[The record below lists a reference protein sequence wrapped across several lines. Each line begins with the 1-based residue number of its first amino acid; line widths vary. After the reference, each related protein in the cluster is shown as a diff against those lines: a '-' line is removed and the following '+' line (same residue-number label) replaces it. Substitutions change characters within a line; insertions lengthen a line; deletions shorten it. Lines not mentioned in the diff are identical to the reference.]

1 MQVVAGYTLESA
13 RAGAGGVARGSE
25 EAAQGRSSRGSGAQG
40 PRKRDGSRR
49 ESGNNRWRG
58 TLARVCTCVYSLLAG
73 EKERNSDERT
83 AARAVIQAEG
93 REEARSGGGEGER
106 GGEGEGRKGRGKEKE
121 ARETETRIERV
132 DKQQEHK
139 GEKQRGQ
146 RPSCS
151 ANVP

>member
-1 MQVVAGYTLESA
+1 MYV
-13 RAGAGGVARGSE
+13 R
-25 EAAQGRSSRGSGAQG
+25 
-40 PRKRDGSRR
+40 
-49 ESGNNRWRG
+49 
-58 TLARVCTCVYSLLAG
+58 VYSLLAG

-93 REEARSGGGEGER
+93 REEARSEG
-106 GGEGEGRKGRGKEKE
+106 GEGRKGRGKEKE

>member
-1 MQVVAGYTLESA
+1 MGRKGRGNETGVDERVETTD
-13 RAGAGGVARGSE
+13 GGERLHVYVR
-25 EAAQGRSSRGSGAQG
+25 
-40 PRKRDGSRR
+40 
-49 ESGNNRWRG
+49 
-58 TLARVCTCVYSLLAG
+58 VYSLLAG

-93 REEARSGGGEGER
+93 REEARSGG
-106 GGEGEGRKGRGKEKE
+106 GEGRKGRGKEKE